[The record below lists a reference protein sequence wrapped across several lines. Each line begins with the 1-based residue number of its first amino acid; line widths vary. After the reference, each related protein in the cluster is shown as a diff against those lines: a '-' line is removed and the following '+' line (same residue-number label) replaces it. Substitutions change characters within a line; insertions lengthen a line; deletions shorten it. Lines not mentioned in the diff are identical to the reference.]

1 MDRNF
6 YQQKIAQEHQREIS
20 RELANRHLLKNDQ
33 HESLTTKQAKGLVL
47 RVAPA
52 AIIMTILLVNFLR

>member
-20 RELANRHLLKNDQ
+20 QELAIRSLLKNSQ
-33 HESLTTKQAKGLVL
+33 HEPLTANQAKGLVL

-52 AIIMTILLVNFLR
+52 AIIMVILLVSFIR

>member
-20 RELANRHLLKNDQ
+20 RELANHHLLKNSQ
-33 HESLTTKQAKGLVL
+33 HKPFTTNQAKGLVL

-52 AIIMTILLVNFLR
+52 AIITAILLVSFLR